1 MEETPISDK
10 NNLSVDSYGT
20 GFLENFLYEIG
31 LLLDSEIPVNGFTN
45 SQRIEIAVN
54 RYISQSARIREL
66 EEALEFYA
74 NDENWRSPSKGFA
87 LQYDPVPSAISKD
100 SGHIAK
106 QALKE
111 QS

>member
-20 GFLENFLYEIG
+20 EFLENFLYEIG

-54 RYISQSARIREL
+54 RYIYQSARIREL
-66 EEALEFYA
+66 EEVAEGMLFEVK
-74 NDENWRSPSKGFA
+74 RTISPELREKA
-87 LQYDPVPSAISKD
+87 E
-100 SGHIAK
+100 
-106 QALKE
+106 QALNKTE